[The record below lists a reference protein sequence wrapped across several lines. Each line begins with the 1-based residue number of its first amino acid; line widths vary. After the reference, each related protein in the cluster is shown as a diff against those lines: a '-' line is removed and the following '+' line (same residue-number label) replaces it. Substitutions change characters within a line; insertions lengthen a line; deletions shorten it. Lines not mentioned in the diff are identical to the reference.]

1 MNYNWLTS
9 AYGDTVPYYVAINQF
24 LAILDQLPISTNNPA
39 NIGKNSEKFAPYW
52 PFLKEHRSSC
62 KSRNRKNILST
73 LKFFDQEERIN
84 TALFTAHLSS
94 IPPFDVQ

>member
-24 LAILDQLPISTNNPA
+24 LAILDQFPISTNNPA
-39 NIGKNSEKFAPYW
+39 KIGKNSEKFAPYW

-73 LKFFDQEERIN
+73 LKFFDQE
-84 TALFTAHLSS
+84 
-94 IPPFDVQ
+94 